1 MSEATLIRGGTVVN
15 ADGSQRA
22 DVLVVGERIAAVG
35 TKVDAPAG
43 AQVIEAGGAL
53 VMPGGIDP
61 HVHMELPFMGTVSVD
76 DFLSGTACAAA
87 GGTTMIVDF
96 CIPAPQQS
104 MLEAYRTWRER
115 AKKATTDYSFH
126 MAVTW
131 WGEQVAKEMATLCQE
146 HGVNSFKHFMAYKN
160 AIMVDD
166 ATLIAS
172 FTQARDL
179 GAICM
184 VHAEN
189 GDLVFRM
196 QEDTFAR
203 GIHGPE
209 GHPLSRPA
217 EVEGEAANRACQIA
231 AMVGVPLY
239 VVHTSCRQAMEA
251 IARAKMAG
259 HRVYG
264 ESLVQHLVISDAEYR
279 NPDWR
284 HAAHHV
290 MSPPFRAPEH
300 QDALWGGLQ
309 GGTIEV
315 IGTDHCTFLTTQK
328 AMGAGDFRRI
338 PNGTGG
344 LEERMSVLW
353 HHGVRAGRLT
363 PEEFVGATSANAA
376 RIFNIHPRKGAV
388 AVGADADIVVWD
400 PEATRTLSARTHH
413 SRNDFSIFEGMQV
426 TGGAAV
432 TLSRGRIL
440 WKDGKLTPH
449 EGWGRY
455 VDRPCFSPA
464 ARSQAIRN
472 IATAPTPVER
482 QEYVP

>member
-1 MSEATLIRGGTVVN
+1 MSDTTLIRGGTVVT
-15 ADGSQRA
+15 AERQWRA
-22 DVLVVGERIAAVG
+22 DVLVAGEKVAAVAEQLQ
-35 TKVDAPAG
+35 APAG
-43 AQVIEAGGAL
+43 AKVIDAGGAF

-87 GGTTMIVDF
+87 GGTTMIIDF

-104 MLEAYRTWRER
+104 MLEAYKTWRER
-115 AKKATTDYSFH
+115 AKKATADYSFH

-131 WGEQVAKEMATLCQE
+131 WSEQVAKEMGTLCRE

-172 FTQARDL
+172 FEQARDL
-179 GAICM
+179 GAICL

-196 QEDTFAR
+196 QQEIFAR

-209 GHPLSRPA
+209 GHPLSRGP

-231 AMVGVPLY
+231 AVVGVPLY

-264 ESLVQHLVISDAEYR
+264 ESLVQHLVIDDSVYR
-279 NPDWR
+279 NTDWR
-284 HAAHHV
+284 SAAHHV

-300 QDALWGGLQ
+300 QQALWGGLQ

-315 IGTDHCTFLTTQK
+315 IGTDHCTFRTDQK
-328 AMGAGDFRRI
+328 AMGKDDFRKI

-353 HHGVRAGRLT
+353 HHGVGTGRLT
-363 PEEFVGATSANAA
+363 PSEFVAATSTNAA
-376 RIFNIHPRKGAV
+376 RIFNVHPRKGTIAP
-388 AVGADADIVVWD
+388 GSDADIVVWD
-400 PEATRTLSARTHH
+400 PKATRTLGVATHH

-426 TGGAAV
+426 TGTAAV
-432 TLSRGRIL
+432 TMSRGTIL
-440 WKDGKLTPH
+440 WKNGQLQPR
-449 EGWGRY
+449 EGHGQY
-455 VDRPCFSPA
+455 VMRPCFSDF
-464 ARSQAIRN
+464 ARSQATHN
-472 IATAPTPVER
+472 AHFAPTAIER
-482 QEYVP
+482 QEFVP